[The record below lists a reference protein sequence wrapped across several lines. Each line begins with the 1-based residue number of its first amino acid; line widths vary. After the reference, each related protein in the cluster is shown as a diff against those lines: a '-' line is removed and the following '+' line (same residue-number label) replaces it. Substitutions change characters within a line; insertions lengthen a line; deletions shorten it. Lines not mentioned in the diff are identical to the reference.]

1 MFTLTREQIPLW
13 VRLTTGLMAMIA
25 AAAAAAELQGH
36 SFRVCGTDSL
46 KEANLVDAV
55 GMKDG
60 VV

>member
-25 AAAAAAELQGH
+25 AAAAAELQGH
-36 SFRVCGTDSL
+36 SFRVWGTDSL